1 MQECKN
7 IEIFKSVKN
16 DLGAANFKRNKI
28 TQNGTVNIVHM
39 GVSQNKV
46 VINTVESFGKV
57 KVYDVSR

>member
-28 TQNGTVNIVHM
+28 TLNGVLSVGIFEKRHGHTQIPALVPVALE
-39 GVSQNKV
+39 Q
-46 VINTVESFGKV
+46 GKQF
-57 KVYDVSR
+57 R

>member
-28 TQNGTVNIVHM
+28 TQNGTRKHQFNI
-39 GVSQNKV
+39 N
-46 VINTVESFGKV
+46 N
-57 KVYDVSR
+57 

>member
-28 TQNGTVNIVHM
+28 TQNGTEIMGEVNR
-39 GVSQNKV
+39 
-46 VINTVESFGKV
+46 FGKKIDTPQSLIV
-57 KVYDVSR
+57 LV

>member
-28 TQNGTVNIVHM
+28 TQNGTQVFMCKQLLIN
-39 GVSQNKV
+39 SSCKLQS
-46 VINTVESFGKV
+46 VIAAHEV
-57 KVYDVSR
+57 

>member
-28 TQNGTVNIVHM
+28 TQNGTQKKGTPFPEMHQ
-39 GVSQNKV
+39 GL
-46 VINTVESFGKV
+46 V
-57 KVYDVSR
+57 KCHD

>member
-28 TQNGTVNIVHM
+28 TQNGTVWIHTAI
-39 GVSQNKV
+39 SSYRSCLITYK
-46 VINTVESFGKV
+46 
-57 KVYDVSR
+57 

>member
-28 TQNGTVNIVHM
+28 TQNGTDTKWNSNSVSSYLKIVA
-39 GVSQNKV
+39 Q
-46 VINTVESFGKV
+46 
-57 KVYDVSR
+57 

>member
-28 TQNGTVNIVHM
+28 TQNSSIYY
-39 GVSQNKV
+39 NK
-46 VINTVESFGKV
+46 
-57 KVYDVSR
+57 YRPLL

>member
-28 TQNGTVNIVHM
+28 TQNGTEYISEYIYLNI
-39 GVSQNKV
+39 
-46 VINTVESFGKV
+46 
-57 KVYDVSR
+57 